1 MKILIIGLLL
11 FLGLHSIR
19 VFADGWRTR
28 MQLRWGAGA
37 YKGVYALASAGGL
50 ALIIWGYG
58 LARSEPVWLW
68 VAPIWTRHLSAL
80 LTLPALI
87 LLVAAYVPGNAIKA
101 RLHHP
106 MLLGVKLWALAHLM
120 SNGSVADVLLFGGFL
135 AWAVLCFGAARRR
148 DRAAAGVAPQA
159 PAPGMAATLITVVVG
174 LLAWAGIALW
184 AHQALI
190 GVRPFG

>member
-1 MKILIIGLLL
+1 MKLLIIGLLL

-19 VFADGWRTR
+19 VFAEDWRTR
-28 MQLRWGAGA
+28 MQSRWGAGA
-37 YKGVYALASAGGL
+37 YKGVYSLAAALGL
-50 ALIIWGYG
+50 ALIVWGYA

-68 VAPIWTRHLSAL
+68 VAPTWTRHLAAL

-135 AWAVLCFGAARRR
+135 VWAGLCFGAARRR
-148 DRAAAGVAPQA
+148 DRAAAPISPEV
-159 PAPGMAATLITVVVG
+159 PAPRPAATLATVVAGV
-174 LLAWAGIALW
+174 LAWAGIAFW

-190 GVRPFG
+190 GVRPIG